1 MIRINLKTLLVTCT
15 VLLAVSAFSC
25 EKPSEP
31 ITDNFETDIGLNTEE
46 THDEEENIE
55 MEIIKKAAGA
65 DGSVIAQVPDY
76 DASGAAAIT
85 SGEFTALLIEKDGI
99 YTADPGVFRL
109 TDNGLTFGESFGGFS
124 VNLTGV
130 LLLADGF
137 DSVIT
142 INADNFKLTGLI
154 ISAPG
159 SQSGIVS
166 SGKNIIID
174 SCAIN
179 GIQSAAILISG
190 GERVSISN
198 CRIACPGSALI
209 DQSDGH
215 IKFENNIVSGCE
227 KAAVV
232 IGSSY
237 CTVIY
242 NTINDA
248 PVSVS
253 VSDDSGKIVNNLIA
267 KNQAGGKIELAGSD
281 NSVILDNMLQAI
293 SAASCSDL
301 TVAGNSLSE
310 SIDLDSV
317 MCALITENAYPV
329 SDGIIA
335 VNQQNSENIYGG
347 NIPGKLAGTEYTGA
361 DESLLPVVSLTRF
374 ENMAAQN
381 SIMYNGKTITIDY
394 YISMLID
401 KGGEIIIPPGKYSLS
416 SPVFIEGKK
425 NLGIYAYG
433 VFFVY
438 KDSTKSAVVMTKS
451 DGVMIK
457 GLTIDFAVVPNA
469 QGTVISA
476 DGSKIVWKSDEGYHF
491 DLTDPAR
498 FAPSAAGEGF
508 RKGSRIPFCDLYNI
522 NMNTQKNSDGTF
534 TLESPAALL
543 PGDKITF
550 RGVFAHVT
558 YAEGCNNVM
567 MEDVTLWG
575 GSGFGF
581 CEVYGEGNSRLNR
594 VLMTP
599 GPKPEGAA
607 EERMLSVC
615 DATHCTN
622 MRKGIQVTNCKFEY
636 MTDDGTNVNGTY
648 GLITGYDKRTDT
660 VTYNADTMPEILAGD
675 RLWIMTLEGS
685 FLLDTEAV
693 SAGKNGKVVIAGD
706 FEMPAGE
713 GIFLENVSAN
723 GAGFLFENTLVRGNR
738 SRGLVI
744 KSTGGLITHCTIDAT
759 GMTGI
764 MLKPEISD
772 NWGEC
777 GFTENVVISY
787 NNVIGT
793 GFFDPGS
800 DAQSA
805 IAVRTDLAALDES
818 YFSHRNITIIGNKI
832 DGYFGAYAVC
842 LRGVSGVTVTNNIIG
857 ARNTAINA
865 NYPED
870 IKAPVYLSGCA
881 DVDISDNSFTG
892 NPASKIKTNG
902 KILELSGNDAQ

>member
-1 MIRINLKTLLVTCT
+1 MIRINLKTLLVIGT

-25 EKPSEP
+25 KKPSEP
-31 ITDNFETDIGLNTEE
+31 ITDNFETDIELNTEE
-46 THDEEENIE
+46 IRDEEENIE
-55 MEIIKKAAGA
+55 MVITKKAAGA
-65 DGSVIAQVPDY
+65 DESVIAQVPDY
-76 DASGAAAIT
+76 NASGAAALT

-99 YTADPGVFRL
+99 YTAQPGVYRL
-109 TDNGLTFGESFGGFS
+109 TDSGITFGESFGGTS
-124 VNLTGV
+124 VNLTGAI
-130 LLLADGF
+130 LLADGF

-142 INADNFKLTGLI
+142 ISADNFKLTGLT

-159 SQSGIVS
+159 SQSGIVC
-166 SGKNIIID
+166 SGKNVIID

-179 GIQSAAILISG
+179 GSMSSAILISG

-198 CRIACPGSALI
+198 CRIACTGSALT

-227 KAAVV
+227 KTALM

-237 CTVIY
+237 CAVMY

-253 VSDDSGKIVNNLIA
+253 VSDESGNIINNLIA
-267 KNQAGGKIELAGSD
+267 KNKAGGKIELAGSD
-281 NSVILDNMLQAI
+281 NSVILDNMLQTV

-310 SIDLDSV
+310 SIDLDTV
-317 MCALITENAYPV
+317 QCALITENAYT
-329 SDGIIA
+329 DGMIA

-347 NIPGKLAGTEYTGA
+347 NIPDKLAGTEYTGA
-361 DESLLPVVSLTRF
+361 DESLLPVVSQNRF
-374 ENMAAQN
+374 DNMAAQD
-381 SIMYNGKTITIDY
+381 SIVYNGKTITVDY
-394 YISMLID
+394 YINMLID

-416 SPVFIEGKK
+416 SPLFIDNGK

-433 VFFVY
+433 VLFVY
-438 KDSTKSAVVMTKS
+438 KDSTKSAVVMSKS
-451 DGVMIK
+451 HGVMIK

-491 DLTDPAR
+491 DLTDPTR

-508 RKGSRIPFCDLYNI
+508 RQGSRIPFCDLYNI
-522 NMNTQKNSDGTF
+522 NMNTVKNDDGTF
-534 TLESPAALL
+534 TLESPAAFF

-558 YAEGCNNVM
+558 YAEGCGNVM
-567 MEDVTLWG
+567 MEDVTIWG

-581 CEVYGEGNSRLNR
+581 CEVYGEGNTRLNR

-648 GLITGYDKRTDT
+648 GIITGYDKETDT

-693 SAGKNGKVVIAGD
+693 SVGKNGKVVIAGD
-706 FEMPAGE
+706 FEMPNE
-713 GIFLENVSAN
+713 SVFLENVSAN

-744 KSTGGLITHCTIDAT
+744 KSTDGIITHCTIDAT

-777 GFTENVVISY
+777 GFTENVVVSY

-793 GFFDPGS
+793 GFFDSGS

-842 LRGVSGVTVTNNIIG
+842 LRGVSDVTVKNNIIG
-857 ARNTAINA
+857 ARNADINA

-870 IKAPVYLSGCA
+870 AKSPIYLSGCA
-881 DVDISDNSFTG
+881 DVEISDNIFTG
-892 NPASKIKTNG
+892 NPASKIRTNG
-902 KILELSGNDAQ
+902 KIIGISGSDTE